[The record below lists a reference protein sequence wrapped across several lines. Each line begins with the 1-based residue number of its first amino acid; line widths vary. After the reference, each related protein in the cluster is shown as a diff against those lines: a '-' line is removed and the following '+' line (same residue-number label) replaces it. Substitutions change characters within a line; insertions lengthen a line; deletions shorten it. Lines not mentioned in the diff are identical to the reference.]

1 MKPFNAMCWA
11 QPVFNLRMR
20 EMESGRENERERK
33 REREK
38 ERKKDSEFRPRADTR
53 TPTNSS
59 TSGRTLVLGAVGSG
73 MAFRFRLFG
82 ILTTAAELGET

>member
-1 MKPFNAMCWA
+1 
-11 QPVFNLRMR
+11 MR
-20 EMESGRENERERK
+20 EKERER
-33 REREK
+33 ER

-59 TSGRTLVLGAVGSG
+59 ASGRTLVLGPVGPG
-73 MAFRFRLFG
+73 VAFRFRLCG